1 MAHARGVSKEL
12 SAFADQFI
20 LSGFTEKVK
29 NFLVKRLIFPEFFKA
44 VPAKKQSCL

>member
-20 LSGFTEKVK
+20 LSGFTENVK
-29 NFLVKRLIFPEFFKA
+29 NFLVKRLIFPEFLKP
-44 VPAKKQSCL
+44 VLRKKQRC